1 MRLKQMFKDQPIL
14 CEQIKS
20 VQRINTKGTYLVQ
33 VEVGDK
39 PKCEVQDLLQK
50 VRQIFVNNKV
60 NNAMYV
66 PTTNGVSWVDIS
78 KLNKKEIRKMIE
90 ALQKLIED

>member
-39 PKCEVQDLLQK
+39 PKCEVQEMLQR

-66 PTTNGVSWVDIS
+66 PVTNGVSWVDIS

-90 ALQKLIED
+90 SLQKLIEE

>member
-78 KLNKKEIRKMIE
+78 KLNKKEIKKIIE
-90 ALQKLIED
+90 TLQKLIEE

>member
-1 MRLKQMFKDQPIL
+1 MFKDQPIL

-60 NNAMYV
+60 TNAMYV

-90 ALQKLIED
+90 SLQKLIEE

>member
-1 MRLKQMFKDQPIL
+1 MRLKSIFKDQQIL
-14 CEQIKS
+14 CEQVKS
-20 VQRINTKGTYLVQ
+20 VKRINTKGTYLVQ

-50 VRQIFVNNKV
+50 IRQIFVNNKI

-78 KLNKKEIRKMIE
+78 KLNKKEIKKIIE
-90 ALQKLIED
+90 TLQKLIED